1 MWWEVSPF
9 TQKDIERIDQ
19 KELKKWI
26 DELKAEQKRGSVL
39 RSTESYQQ
47 EIDYLSTFLKQEV
60 VK

>member
-9 TQKDIERIDQ
+9 SEKDIERIDQ

-26 DELKAEQKRGSVL
+26 EALKAEQKRGSVL

-47 EIDYLSTFLKQEV
+47 EINYLSTFLK
-60 VK
+60 